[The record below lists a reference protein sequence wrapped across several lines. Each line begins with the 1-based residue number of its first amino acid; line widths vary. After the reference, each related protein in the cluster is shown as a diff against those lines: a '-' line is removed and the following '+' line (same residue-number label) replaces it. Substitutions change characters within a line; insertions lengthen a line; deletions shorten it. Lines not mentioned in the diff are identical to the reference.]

1 MSAPALPRCRWCNPA
16 NPVYVAYH
24 DHEWG
29 VPVYDDHRL
38 FEMLILESFQAGL
51 SWECVL
57 NKREHFRRAFDG
69 FDIMTVS
76 RYDAE
81 KCEAL
86 ACDPGIIRNR
96 RKIQAAVGNAHV
108 FLEIQ
113 AEYGSF
119 SAYLRHFSGSDV
131 IFESDKTSSPLS
143 DRISADLRRRG
154 MKFVGTTIIYAY
166 LQAIGI
172 INSHEEGCF
181 LYRKPAA
188 TPSQP

>member
-1 MSAPALPRCRWCNPA
+1 MSEIKRCKWCNLKNTA
-16 NPVYVAYH
+16 YIKYH
-24 DHEWG
+24 DEEWG
-29 VPVYDDHRL
+29 VPNFDEQYL

-96 RKIQAAVGNAHV
+96 RKIQAAVVNARI

-131 IFESDKTSSPLS
+131 IFESDKTSSTLS

-181 LYRKPAA
+181 LYRKAA
-188 TPSQP
+188 VTPSQP